1 MCNFHKETFTKNSRI
16 SEILIILEEFAS
28 FLIIGNTDENGQRLI
43 FKLRP
48 SAL

>member
-1 MCNFHKETFTKNSRI
+1 MCNFHKETFNKNSRI

-28 FLIIGNTDENGQRLI
+28 LIIGNTDENGQRLI
-43 FKLRP
+43 LKLRP